1 MNSNTKKTIKLEA
14 DLCHNWGFARYQS
27 AFLALVDALKK
38 ENYEVTYTVNKVKK
52 SGALEVYVVEGTKKN
67 KVFSKIDS
75 GSWLDEE
82 MIINTVGIIK
92 NMWKN

>member
-1 MNSNTKKTIKLEA
+1 M
-14 DLCHNWGFARYQS
+14 
-27 AFLALVDALKK
+27 
-38 ENYEVTYTVNKVKK
+38 TYTVNKVKK

-82 MIINTVGIIK
+82 MVKNTVETVK
-92 NMWKN
+92 NM